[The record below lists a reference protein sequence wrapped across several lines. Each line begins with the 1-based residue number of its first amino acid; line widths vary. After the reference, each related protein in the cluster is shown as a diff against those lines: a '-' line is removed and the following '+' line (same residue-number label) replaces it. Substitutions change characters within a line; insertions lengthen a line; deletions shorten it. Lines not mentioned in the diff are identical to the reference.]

1 MSPLGPRAHLEVTHA
16 MNPLFRLHCS
26 QLPANRMPTG
36 ALDLRLPACPAPL
49 PRHPTVARQIPR
61 PRVHHTVAHA
71 MHHPAARPTSDR
83 SHAEPASPRALGM
96 VAHSLER
103 VIREPS
109 LGFPGDGRLLRT
121 HQIVSHPMNPL
132 PREPYPQ
139 FPARMTRFGSLAT
152 QLPMPLELAC
162 AHSPCSCPRREVV
175 SAHSPRSFPRDEL
188 RATLLTVQSPAR

>member
-1 MSPLGPRAHLEVTHA
+1 VRSTYGCPHVQLRFHVIRRLPARYRVHVYTTQLPVRCTTLPRAHRPISRT
-16 MNPLFRLHCS
+16 MNP
-26 QLPANRMPTG
+26 
-36 ALDLRLPACPAPL
+36 
-49 PRHPTVARQIPR
+49 PRHVL
-61 PRVHHTVAHA
+61 
-71 MHHPAARPTSDR
+71 S
-83 SHAEPASPRALGM
+83 EM

-109 LGFPGDGRLLRT
+109 LGCPGDGRLLRS

-152 QLPMPLELAC
+152 QLPVPLELAC

-175 SAHSPRSFPRDEL
+175 SAHSPHSYPRDEL